1 MSKTRGCTTVVL
13 LAGLLSFAVAAE
25 ATQRY
30 KWWQSAEVAAEIG
43 LTAEQGADIEAIFQ
57 SIRPKLRELV
67 RRLHREEDELTAVM
81 HAMQAEEWEVALQID
96 KVEAARSA
104 PQQDP
109 HPDVVQDAQDADRRP
124 DRGPACDVGAAPLRW
139 TIVGPQSRLA
149 RFPLRRVVT
158 PRDPPASNRPG
169 ALRVYTI
176 ARGRFPQR
184 CGSTYPEFG
193 GTP

>member
-104 PQQDP
+104 LSKTRTLMLYRMHKTLTAGQIEALHAMWERRRSDGQSSARS
-109 HPDVVQDAQDADRRP
+109 PD
-124 DRGPACDVGAAPLRW
+124 
-139 TIVGPQSRLA
+139 
-149 RFPLRRVVT
+149 
-158 PRDPPASNRPG
+158 
-169 ALRVYTI
+169 
-176 ARGRFPQR
+176 
-184 CGSTYPEFG
+184 
-193 GTP
+193 